1 MKKYL
6 IAASFGLA
14 LYLPQAEAALFEISY
29 TFGGNTLEGII
40 DGTLQGDNNKV
51 AVNSMQGLT
60 FNGAAGPSLL
70 PVYNADKFYS
80 DLYPAYYPIQP
91 GFPTETT
98 PWLTLDGSYMNFLAC
113 PAGDC
118 DNGFAF
124 IVGDSLATVLGGSAY
139 IAGFSWGFTHENFVP
154 ANWQMSAV
162 PLPATLP
169 LFASGVA
176 ALGWRRRK
184 AVKAL

>member
-1 MKKYL
+1 MKKIL
-6 IAASFGLA
+6 IAASISGLA
-14 LYLPQAEAALFEISY
+14 LYLPQTEAALFEISY
-29 TFGGNTLEGII
+29 TFGDNTLEGTI
-40 DGTLQGDNNKV
+40 DGTLQVDNNKV
-51 AVNSMQGLT
+51 AVNSMQNLT

-80 DLYPAYYPIQP
+80 ELYPAFYPMQP

-118 DNGFAF
+118 NNGFAF
-124 IVGDSLATVLGGSAY
+124 IVADSLAAVLGGSAY
-139 IAGFSWGFTHENFVP
+139 IAGSSWGFTHEEFVP

-162 PLPATLP
+162 PVPGALW
-169 LFASGVA
+169 LFGS
-176 ALGWRRRK
+176 ALAGFSFFGRRK
-184 AVKAL
+184 EA

>member
-1 MKKYL
+1 MKKTL
-6 IAASFGLA
+6 IVASFGLA
-14 LYLPQAEAALFEISY
+14 LFLPQAEASLYNFSY
-29 TFGGNTLEGII
+29 TFGSNTIEGQL

-51 AVNSMQGLT
+51 AVNSMQSLT

-80 DLYPAYYPIQP
+80 DLYPAFYPILP

-118 DNGFAF
+118 NNGFAF
-124 IVGDSLATVLGGSAY
+124 IVGDSLATTLGGSAY
-139 IAGFSWGFTHENFVP
+139 IAGSSWGFTHEEFVS
-154 ANWQMSAV
+154 ANWHMSAV

-176 ALGWRRRK
+176 ALAWRRRR
-184 AVKAL
+184 AA